1 MRIECNMLIFR
12 QFFTKHLLNGK
23 NMKWIMLVFALSL
36 ALIAQADEKAVYVGE
51 GRYYSPSDSVDNA
64 VLKQRNQEQTRRAQ
78 ERNENDRRNDNED
91 RRERENQRDYESSRY

>member
-1 MRIECNMLIFR
+1 
-12 QFFTKHLLNGK
+12 
-23 NMKWIMLVFALSL
+23 MKWIMLVFALSL

-51 GRYYSPSDSVDNA
+51 GRYYSLSDSVDNA

-78 ERNENDRRNDNED
+78 ERNENDRRNDNEN